1 MAKDQKSEQKPRT
14 YSMTFEDGE
23 TVTKTVDELSGEQVY
38 ACEKLNALN
47 SDIGRLNA
55 SLADNVILRDH
66 YQAIAG
72 TAFKEK
78 EEELGD
84 SKEA

>member
-23 TVTKTVDELSGEQVY
+23 TVTKTVDELTGEQVY

-47 SDIGRLNA
+47 NDIGRLNA
-55 SLADNVILRDH
+55 SLSDNMILRDH
-66 YQAIAG
+66 YQAVAG

-78 EEELGD
+78 EEEPGD

>member
-23 TVTKTVDELSGEQVY
+23 TVTKTVDALTGEQVY

-47 SDIGRLNA
+47 TEIGRLNA
-55 SLADNVILRDH
+55 SLADSMILRDH
-66 YQAIAG
+66 YQVIAG
-72 TAFKEK
+72 AAFKEK
-78 EEELGD
+78 EEDSGD
-84 SKEA
+84 SEGE

>member
-47 SDIGRLNA
+47 TEIGRLNA
-55 SLADNVILRDH
+55 ALADSMILRDH
-66 YQAIAG
+66 YQVIAG
-72 TAFKEK
+72 AAFKDEDS
-78 EEELGD
+78 GD
-84 SKEA
+84 SEGE

>member
-23 TVTKTVDELSGEQVY
+23 TVTKTVDELTGEQVY

-47 SDIGRLNA
+47 NDIGRLNA
-55 SLADNVILRDH
+55 SLSDNMILRDH
-66 YQAIAG
+66 YQAVAG
-72 TAFKEK
+72 DAIKED
-78 EEELGD
+78 EEESGD